1 MKNISILKKLTVAT
15 LTFAMLLMVSPL
27 GVSANDGEGRNKK
40 DKSNKIEL
48 RSEFK
53 SDSDSD
59 SKSNSKGERKND
71 SCLRAYGHLIS
82 LGWLKLNV
90 NTDVG
95 TRCWFPFGI
104 SKKFGDEKF
113 KSDTVAPIISVINSE
128 TGLNKAVVS
137 FNTDEKTNAT
147 VFYGSTAGLNLD
159 NSATLRV
166 SINKFSKEH
175 NVKITN
181 LASSTK
187 YYFVIKSTDKNG
199 NVSTSTEANFTTQTP
214 VVLGDTNAPVI
225 TGVVAVSATSSVLLG
240 WVTNEPA
247 TSKVFYGNISP
258 LNISSPTTTF
268 VESTDLKTNHLVT
281 VPNLS
286 LNSKYYLVIQSK
298 DAAGN
303 IQSSAETS
311 ATTGM

>member
-1 MKNISILKKLTVAT
+1 MKNISILRKLTIAT

-27 GVSANDGEGRNKK
+27 GVSANGGEGRNKK
-40 DKSNKIEL
+40 DKENKIEL

-53 SDSDSD
+53 SDSDS
-59 SKSNSKGERKND
+59 KSNSKGERKSD

-159 NSATLRV
+159 NSATLKV

-181 LASSTK
+181 LSASTK

-199 NVSTSTEANFTTQTP
+199 NVSASVESNFTTQTP
-214 VVLGDTNAPVI
+214 IVLGDTSAPVI
-225 TGVVAVSATSSVLLG
+225 KEVVAVSATSSVLLG

-247 TSKVFYGNISP
+247 TSKVFYGNTSP

-303 IQSSAETS
+303 IQSSTETS

>member
-1 MKNISILKKLTVAT
+1 LK
-15 LTFAMLLMVSPL
+15 
-27 GVSANDGEGRNKK
+27 
-40 DKSNKIEL
+40 
-48 RSEFK
+48 
-53 SDSDSD
+53 
-59 SKSNSKGERKND
+59 
-71 SCLRAYGHLIS
+71 
-82 LGWLKLNV
+82 
-90 NTDVG
+90 
-95 TRCWFPFGI
+95 
-104 SKKFGDEKF
+104 
-113 KSDTVAPIISVINSE
+113 
-128 TGLNKAVVS
+128 
-137 FNTDEKTNAT
+137 
-147 VFYGSTAGLNLD
+147 
-159 NSATLRV
+159 V

-181 LASSTK
+181 LAASTK

-199 NVSTSTEANFTTQTP
+199 NVSASVESNFTTQTP
-214 VVLGDTNAPVI
+214 IVLGDTSAPVI
-225 TGVVAVSATSSVLLG
+225 KEVVAVSATSSVLLG

-247 TSKVFYGNISP
+247 TSKVFYGNTSP